1 MPTDKLILTIV
12 IGLVTYALRA
22 IPFFLATRRSS
33 DTTTNGSTL
42 TELLNLAGPAL
53 IAALLALAVVPAP
66 AVPERSIT
74 FLRSLLALAVV
85 ALVYRRVQHLG
96 LLVLLGVLVY
106 GLLLVFM
113 PS

>member
-1 MPTDKLILTIV
+1 MPTDKLILTLV
-12 IGLVTYALRA
+12 IGVLTYTLRA
-22 IPFFLATRRSS
+22 VPFFLAARRAPEKPS
-33 DTTTNGSTL
+33 NGGML
-42 TELLNLAGPAL
+42 PELLNLAGPAL

-85 ALVYRRVQHLG
+85 ALVYRRIQHLG

-113 PS
+113 PG